1 MMPRKDI
8 IQWSVSHPWQ
18 NENQV
23 EQDLLLSRAM
33 VEIANDPLL
42 GKELVLRGGTA
53 FHKLFLPEP
62 YRYSEDLDFV
72 RTTTGG
78 IGDVMK
84 RLTSLGGE
92 LGFEVRTKMGMFPK
106 VIWRFDFEDG
116 TPGKIKL
123 EINTYERSPM
133 MPLMKRIHSVEN
145 PFYSGS
151 ADIPTFQAE
160 ELVATKLRALYQ
172 RKKGRDLYDL
182 WLALTVLEL
191 DPSKIAEA
199 FPAYR
204 PDGVCGEIMAEN
216 LLAKLE
222 DREFCTDV
230 DAMAKVEAP
239 DYDPQTAGRMV
250 IERLLNLIG

>member
-8 IQWSVSHPWQ
+8 TRWGVDHPWQ

-33 VEIANDPLL
+33 IEIANDSLL
-42 GKELVLRGGTA
+42 GDELVLRGGTA

-84 RLTSLGGE
+84 RLTYLGSE
-92 LGFEVRTKMGMFPK
+92 LGFEIRTKMGIYPK
-106 VIWRFDFEDG
+106 VFWRFAFEDG

-133 MPLMKRIHSVEN
+133 MPLAMREHRVEN

-151 ADIPTFQAE
+151 AAVPTFQAE

-191 DPSKIAEA
+191 RPEKIAEA

-204 PDGVCGEIMAEN
+204 PDGVGSELMIEN

-222 DREFCTDV
+222 DGEFCADV
-230 DAMAKVEAP
+230 DAMARAGAP
-239 DYDPQTAGRMV
+239 DYDPQVAGRMV
-250 IERLLNLIG
+250 IERLFGLMD

>member
-1 MMPRKDI
+1 M
-8 IQWSVSHPWQ
+8 
-18 NENQV
+18 
-23 EQDLLLSRAM
+23 
-33 VEIANDPLL
+33 
-42 GKELVLRGGTA
+42 
-53 FHKLFLPEP
+53 
-62 YRYSEDLDFV
+62 

-78 IGDVMK
+78 VGDVMK
-84 RLTSLGGE
+84 RLTSLGSE
-92 LGFEVRTKMGMFPK
+92 LGFEVRTKMGVYPK
-106 VIWRFDFEDG
+106 VFWRFVFEDG

-123 EINTYERSPM
+123 EINTYERSPT
-133 MPLMKRIHSVEN
+133 MPLAMREHRVEN

-151 ADIPTFQAE
+151 ADVPAFQAE

-191 DPSKIAEA
+191 QPEKIVGA

-204 PDGVCGEIMAEN
+204 PDGVSGEVMIEN

-230 DAMAKVEAP
+230 DAMARVEAP
-239 DYDPQTAGRMV
+239 DYDPQAAGGMV
-250 IERLLNLIG
+250 VESLLGLID